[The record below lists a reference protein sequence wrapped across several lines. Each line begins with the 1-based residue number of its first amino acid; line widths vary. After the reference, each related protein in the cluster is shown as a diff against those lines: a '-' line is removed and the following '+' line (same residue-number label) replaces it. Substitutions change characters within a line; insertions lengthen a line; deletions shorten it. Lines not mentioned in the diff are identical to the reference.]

1 MPTDGI
7 CIDEEGCA
15 WVACPYFT
23 YGDSGGWVRVAD
35 GGEIKQVIELEDPDK
50 SAYACMLGGND
61 GRDLFLCES
70 TVLGRERFSGDGR
83 IRKIRVDVPGITNK

>member
-1 MPTDGI
+1 
-7 CIDEEGCA
+7 
-15 WVACPYFT
+15 
-23 YGDSGGWVRVAD
+23 
-35 GGEIKQVIELEDPDK
+35 
-50 SAYACMLGGND
+50 MLGGND